1 MGGKKADAAEENA
14 RRKAAKRAQKQQRTQ
29 KPETSPSARAMLRR
43 LGLCVRNVDPD
54 GNCQFRAVADQLYG
68 DADRYRQ
75 VRKMAIAEL
84 EAGAEQYKGFI
95 TDDESF
101 EAYVG
106 RMKDESEWGDMT
118 TLMALAASASLRVIV
133 HQNNSELPRYELVP
147 HHGRVQKTIHVLFDP
162 SMEHYDS
169 VRALGDD
176 ADGEP
181 PKVPWANG
189 TGAGGAD
196 GDDVDA
202 VAAELDAAS
211 LDDGAPGSRRGG
223 KGAARDKR
231 APKPKTKKQMQAEL
245 LQEAKAELRREELS
259 KTLSV

>member
-1 MGGKKADAAEENA
+1 MGKKGDAEENA
-14 RRKAAKRAQKQQRTQ
+14 RRKAAKRAQKQQRAEGR
-29 KPETSPSARAMLRR
+29 PETSASARTMLKR
-43 LGLCVRNVDPD
+43 LGLCVRNVEPD

-68 DADRYRQ
+68 DPDRYRQ

-84 EAGAEQYKGFI
+84 ERGQELYKGFI

-101 EAYVG
+101 DAYVS
-106 RMKDESEWGDMT
+106 RMRDESEWGDMT
-118 TLMALAASASLRVIV
+118 TLMALAAAASLRVIV
-133 HQNNSELPRYELVP
+133 HQNDAELPRYELVP
-147 HHGRVQKTIHVLFDP
+147 HEGAVKKTIHVLFDA

-181 PKVPWANG
+181 PVVPWV
-189 TGAGGAD
+189 GAGAD
-196 GDDVDA
+196 ADSAEVDGLA
-202 VAAELDAAS
+202 NELEGTQLDENSAS
-211 LDDGAPGSRRGG
+211 RKSG

-231 APKPKTKKQMQAEL
+231 APKARTKKQLQAEML
-245 LQEAKAELRREELS
+245 LEAKAELRREELA